1 MNKPN
6 PSEFRT
12 WRLAD
17 GLTRPR
23 TLAQLAARNLANA
36 IIENLPVLSRDQ
48 VGDML
53 EFIAQFQ
60 DLNMHTP

>member
-23 TLAQLAARNLANA
+23 TLAQLAARNLTNA
-36 IIENLPVLSRDQ
+36 IIENLPVLTHDQ
-48 VGDML
+48 AEDML
-53 EFIAQFQ
+53 TFIAQFR
-60 DLNMHTP
+60 DLHTP